1 MVQSMRA
8 NQLPEHPF
16 HDSWTCQ
23 SFQAGD
29 SIPGVEELPGLPTK
43 KKKASFP
50 IKKMHHILK
59 TSSSPARKC
68 AIMCHEFGYISIHII
83 HESQSSCFYG
93 TYPSPKLSV
102 RACELQAGSICWLGA
117 WSIIPHFFL
126 FTLW

>member
-50 IKKMHHILK
+50 IKKCII
-59 TSSSPARKC
+59 SSK
-68 AIMCHEFGYISIHII
+68 H
-83 HESQSSCFYG
+83 
-93 TYPSPKLSV
+93 
-102 RACELQAGSICWLGA
+102 LQALLENV
-117 WSIIPHFFL
+117 P
-126 FTLW
+126 